1 MMQKRIHSGLNYTS
15 ANNMEDEIKELFEKY
30 HIHVASESGDE
41 LNVYCPFH
49 KNMNSAAL
57 FINKRTGLW
66 QCFNPSCGKKGNFRQ
81 IYRHVTGKAYGK
93 DTRIDPASLANEI
106 QKGFRGTV
114 VIEELDIDSILIDYD
129 KDIELLKP
137 FIDRGLTQ
145 DTLMDFE
152 IGYSKV
158 KDRIVI
164 PVRNA
169 NYKLVGFIGRATN
182 PEQEPRYLYNKG
194 FKRAD
199 VLFNVQ
205 NAKLHEWCIVTEGS
219 VDAMMV
225 HQAGYPNVVST
236 LGAQVSSTQI
246 KLLKR
251 FFNEIVI
258 MSDND
263 DAGNAMSTAIIESC
277 RGKKITKAD
286 IPEGLKD
293 PGEMTKEQII
303 QTVENRQTR
312 I

>member
-1 MMQKRIHSGLNYTS
+1 MMQKKTHSGSNSTFVS
-15 ANNMEDEIKELFEKY
+15 NMEDEIKDLFEKY
-30 HIHVASESGDE
+30 HVHIASESGDE
-41 LNVYCPFH
+41 LNVFCPFH

-93 DTRIDPASLANEI
+93 DTRIDSASLANEI
-106 QKGFRGTV
+106 QKGFRGTLI
-114 VIEELDIDSILIDYD
+114 IEELDIDSVSIDYD
-129 KDIELLKP
+129 SDIELLRP
-137 FIDRGLTQ
+137 FLERGLVK
-145 DTLMDFE
+145 DTLIDFE

-194 FKRAD
+194 FKRAE
-199 VLFNVQ
+199 VLFNIQ
-205 NAKLHEWCIVTEGS
+205 NAKSHEWCIVTEGS
-219 VDAMMV
+219 VDAMNV
-225 HQAGYPNVVST
+225 HQAGYPNVVAT
-236 LGAQVSSTQI
+236 LGAQVSPTQI

-251 FFNEIVI
+251 FFNEVVI

-263 DAGNAMSTAIIESC
+263 DAGNAMSTAIMNSC
-277 RGKKITKAD
+277 RGKKITKAE